1 MTRRSV
7 EHANEH
13 IYAEWHQ
20 PLLEE
25 LFGHESDLHHDLYE
39 MTHSHRR
46 EHNGGTDEGACIAW
60 PSPPYRA
67 PVWRI
72 VADAI
77 GATRFLEVGTGLG
90 YTAALMADAGGPGCW
105 VDTIEN
111 DPLHAEIAGSELSR
125 RGLDGRVRVLLGD
138 AAEVVADLTVPYDV
152 VFLDGDVDVLDHA
165 DRLLRPGG
173 ARPEIKGLL
182 QEPLISI
189 LGGLRASLDSG
200 VPEATALSQARESYR
215 DAVIAALEESSRSW
229 RRAGYRGQIMS
240 P

>member
-7 EHANEH
+7 EQAYEH
-13 IYAEWHQ
+13 IYAGWHR

-25 LFGHESDLHHDLYE
+25 LFGHEIDLRDDLYE
-39 MTHSHRR
+39 LTHNHRV
-46 EHNGGTDEGACIAW
+46 EHNGGRDEGPCIAW

-90 YTAALMADAGGPGCW
+90 YTAALMAAAGGPRCH

-111 DPLHAEIAGSELSR
+111 DPLHAEIAEAELRR
-125 RGLDGRVRVLLGD
+125 RGLGRSVHVLLGD
-138 AAEVVADLTVPYDV
+138 AAKIVADLTGPYDV
-152 VFLDGDVDVLDHA
+152 VFLDGDVDVHKHV

-182 QEPLISI
+182 QESLLSV
-189 LGGLRASLDSG
+189 LGELRATLDRG
-200 VPEATALSQARESYR
+200 EPRAPALSRARESYR
-215 DAVIAALEESSRSW
+215 GAVIAALGESSRS
-229 RRAGYRGQIMS
+229 
-240 P
+240 